1 MDLLA
6 RAFGEVHR
14 KYPHARLVLK
24 GIDTLYDSKGMLI
37 RTLETLP
44 VTEKQRILVN
54 MRYSGAPFS
63 FRDMALLYQAADVFV
78 SPYRAEGFNIPAL
91 EAAACGLPVI
101 CTRGGPTDDFVT
113 DAFALKINSR
123 KTVLTHE
130 GGAPCY
136 RLDPDVG
143 HLTALMMSAI
153 EDTAWRR
160 RASAAGPAH
169 VCSNYTWDIVAE
181 NLIHRLW
188 APSFGSRDRITA
200 SFSLRRKALAKAT
213 TMQDR
218 DFAIASLLLQDQQ
231 RLIAAGKVQRWD
243 VVKWTVAFN
252 LALATASV
260 SIGTA
265 GAGIII
271 VVFTV
276 LVALGG
282 WVLVRHY
289 NRRVTGARRDAD
301 KIVAYFRDAGID
313 LSKIIP
319 VAQNGA
325 DRPPEMYDT
334 EELYIFGS
342 IIALSILPAL
352 LAWLLAMVS

>member
-1 MDLLA
+1 
-6 RAFGEVHR
+6 V
-14 KYPHARLVLK
+14 
-24 GIDTLYDSKGMLI
+24 
-37 RTLETLP
+37 
-44 VTEKQRILVN
+44 
-54 MRYSGAPFS
+54 
-63 FRDMALLYQAADVFV
+63 
-78 SPYRAEGFNIPAL
+78 
-91 EAAACGLPVI
+91 
-101 CTRGGPTDDFVT
+101 
-113 DAFALKINSR
+113 
-123 KTVLTHE
+123 
-130 GGAPCY
+130 
-136 RLDPDVG
+136 
-143 HLTALMMSAI
+143 
-153 EDTAWRR
+153 
-160 RASAAGPAH
+160 
-169 VCSNYTWDIVAE
+169 
-181 NLIHRLW
+181 
-188 APSFGSRDRITA
+188 
-200 SFSLRRKALAKAT
+200 
-213 TMQDR
+213 QDQ

-243 VVKWTVAFN
+243 VVKWTIAFN

-325 DRPPEMYDT
+325 DPPEMYDT

>member
-1 MDLLA
+1 
-6 RAFGEVHR
+6 
-14 KYPHARLVLK
+14 
-24 GIDTLYDSKGMLI
+24 
-37 RTLETLP
+37 
-44 VTEKQRILVN
+44 
-54 MRYSGAPFS
+54 
-63 FRDMALLYQAADVFV
+63 
-78 SPYRAEGFNIPAL
+78 
-91 EAAACGLPVI
+91 
-101 CTRGGPTDDFVT
+101 
-113 DAFALKINSR
+113 
-123 KTVLTHE
+123 
-130 GGAPCY
+130 
-136 RLDPDVG
+136 
-143 HLTALMMSAI
+143 
-153 EDTAWRR
+153 
-160 RASAAGPAH
+160 
-169 VCSNYTWDIVAE
+169 
-181 NLIHRLW
+181 
-188 APSFGSRDRITA
+188 
-200 SFSLRRKALAKAT
+200 
-213 TMQDR
+213 MQDR

-325 DRPPEMYDT
+325 DPPEMYDT

>member
-1 MDLLA
+1 
-6 RAFGEVHR
+6 
-14 KYPHARLVLK
+14 
-24 GIDTLYDSKGMLI
+24 
-37 RTLETLP
+37 
-44 VTEKQRILVN
+44 
-54 MRYSGAPFS
+54 
-63 FRDMALLYQAADVFV
+63 
-78 SPYRAEGFNIPAL
+78 
-91 EAAACGLPVI
+91 
-101 CTRGGPTDDFVT
+101 
-113 DAFALKINSR
+113 
-123 KTVLTHE
+123 
-130 GGAPCY
+130 
-136 RLDPDVG
+136 
-143 HLTALMMSAI
+143 
-153 EDTAWRR
+153 
-160 RASAAGPAH
+160 
-169 VCSNYTWDIVAE
+169 
-181 NLIHRLW
+181 
-188 APSFGSRDRITA
+188 
-200 SFSLRRKALAKAT
+200 
-213 TMQDR
+213 MQDR
-218 DFAIASLLLQDQQ
+218 DFAIASLLLQDQR

>member
-1 MDLLA
+1 
-6 RAFGEVHR
+6 
-14 KYPHARLVLK
+14 
-24 GIDTLYDSKGMLI
+24 
-37 RTLETLP
+37 
-44 VTEKQRILVN
+44 
-54 MRYSGAPFS
+54 
-63 FRDMALLYQAADVFV
+63 
-78 SPYRAEGFNIPAL
+78 
-91 EAAACGLPVI
+91 
-101 CTRGGPTDDFVT
+101 
-113 DAFALKINSR
+113 
-123 KTVLTHE
+123 
-130 GGAPCY
+130 
-136 RLDPDVG
+136 
-143 HLTALMMSAI
+143 
-153 EDTAWRR
+153 
-160 RASAAGPAH
+160 
-169 VCSNYTWDIVAE
+169 
-181 NLIHRLW
+181 
-188 APSFGSRDRITA
+188 
-200 SFSLRRKALAKAT
+200 
-213 TMQDR
+213 MQDR

-271 VVFTV
+271 VVFSV

-325 DRPPEMYDT
+325 DPPEMYDT